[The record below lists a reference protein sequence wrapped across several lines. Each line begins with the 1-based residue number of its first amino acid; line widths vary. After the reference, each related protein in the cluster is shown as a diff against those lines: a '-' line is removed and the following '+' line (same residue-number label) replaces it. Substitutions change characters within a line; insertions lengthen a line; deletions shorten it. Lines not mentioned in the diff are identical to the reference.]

1 MSRNSSSRPPHQPSA
16 APSRTHAP
24 GIGRR
29 ERHRLD
35 IRARLFRA
43 AIELFGVRGFT
54 ATTVEDITELA
65 DVGKGTF
72 FNYFPSK
79 EHLMMAY
86 SDGRVDRIRAALEK
100 AWAGEEPIGSV
111 LRQLH
116 RAQASEGCHTQ
127 QFACSMLVTMIN
139 SVPVRNLA
147 CARMEEGRALGA
159 QLMAIGQE
167 RGEIRDDVDA
177 AELYFAFQ
185 QMAFGGVFFFA
196 LKEVGDREKYFKSS
210 FDLFWSGI
218 EARPASR
225 IQGARHHGK

>member
-1 MSRNSSSRPPHQPSA
+1 MSRNSKVPSA
-16 APSRTHAP
+16 RKSSASPAAPAAP

-35 IRARLFRA
+35 VRSRLFRA

-79 EHLMMAY
+79 EHLLMAY
-86 SDGRVDRIRAALEK
+86 SDRRVERIRVALEK
-100 AWAGEEPIGSV
+100 ARAGKEPIGSV

-116 RAQASEGCHTQ
+116 RALVSEASHTQ

-139 SVPVRNLA
+139 SIPVRKLA

-167 RGEIRDDVDA
+167 RGEIRSDIDA
-177 AELYFAFQ
+177 AELYFVFQ
-185 QMAFGGVFFFA
+185 QVSFGAVFFFA
-196 LKEVGDREKYFKSS
+196 LKEVGHREKYFKSS

-218 EARPASR
+218 EAHPPSR
-225 IQGARHHGK
+225 IQGNRHHGK

>member
-1 MSRNSSSRPPHQPSA
+1 MSRNSKPAPPHQPSA
-16 APSRTHAP
+16 GSSRTRTP
-24 GIGRR
+24 SIGRR

-35 IRARLFRA
+35 VRARLFRA

-72 FNYFPSK
+72 FNYFPTK

-86 SDGRVDRIRAALEK
+86 SDGRVDKIRAALEK
-100 AWAGEEPIGSV
+100 ARAGKEPIGAV

-116 RAQASEGCHTQ
+116 RALVFEASHTQ
-127 QFACSMLVTMIN
+127 QFACSMLVTMIS
-139 SVPVRNLA
+139 SVPVRKLA

-159 QLMAIGQE
+159 QLMAIGQQ
-167 RGEIRDDVDA
+167 RGEIRSDIDA
-177 AELYFAFQ
+177 TELYFLFQ

-218 EARPASR
+218 EVHPPSR
-225 IQGARHHGK
+225 IQGTRHHGK

>member
-1 MSRNSSSRPPHQPSA
+1 MSRNSKPRPSRKASA
-16 APSRTHAP
+16 ALARPRTP

-29 ERHRLD
+29 ERHRQD
-35 IRARLFRA
+35 VRGRLFHA

-54 ATTVEDITELA
+54 ATTVEDITERA

-86 SDGRVDRIRAALEK
+86 SDGRVDKIRAALEK
-100 AWAGEEPIGSV
+100 GRAGKEPIGSV

-116 RAQASEGCHTQ
+116 RALVSEASHTQ

-139 SVPVRNLA
+139 SVSVRKLA

-159 QLMAIGQE
+159 QLMALGQE
-167 RGEIRDDVDA
+167 RGEVRNDVDA
-177 AELYFAFQ
+177 AELYFVFQ

-218 EARPASR
+218 EAHPPSR
-225 IQGARHHGK
+225 IQGNRHHGK

>member
-1 MSRNSSSRPPHQPSA
+1 MSRNSKSRLPRKTAA
-16 APSRTHAP
+16 APAATRTP

-35 IRARLFRA
+35 VRSRLFRA

-86 SDGRVDRIRAALEK
+86 SDGRVDKVRAALEK
-100 AWAGEEPIGSV
+100 ARTGTEAIESV

-116 RAQASEGCHTQ
+116 RALVSEASHTQ
-127 QFACSMLVTMIN
+127 QFACSMLMTMIN
-139 SVPVRNLA
+139 SVPVRKLA

-167 RGEIRDDVDA
+167 RGEIRSDIDA
-177 AELYFAFQ
+177 AELYFLFQ
-185 QMAFGGVFFFA
+185 QMAFGAVFFFA
-196 LKEVGDREKYFKSS
+196 LKEVGNREKYFKSS

-218 EARPASR
+218 EAHPPSR
-225 IQGARHHGK
+225 IQGTRHHGK